1 MKKSKIMIQ
10 QFLLVLAFIM
20 SASSCSGDANNSN
33 PDDDDVN
40 PNPNPEE
47 EVSFDIPE
55 GKPRDFGFNIEEF
68 RKVDSRAA
76 LMERL
81 HSLLIIKNDTLV
93 FENYYNNFS
102 EGQPSNLKSSSK
114 SILNL
119 LIGIAIEEG
128 FIESIDETLY
138 DYVPEIY
145 NDEMD
150 PRKKEIT
157 IEHLMT
163 MTSGLESTSLD
174 NYSGWTNS
182 DDWLRYA
189 LELPMEIEPGQ
200 WYAYSTGDTHL
211 LSAILTEATEMSSL
225 EFAQQYLYEP
235 MEIEVTRWDTD
246 PQGYNEG
253 GNNVYVKP
261 YDLAKIGIMVKNGGV
276 YKDERIVPEDW
287 IGKSIV
293 FQIEPQGI
301 SRPFEIEGYGYLW
314 WLVKANQYS
323 TYSAIGHGGQYM
335 MTIPELDLIVVL
347 TSLSKGTTPGGHFTD
362 ISSLVEDYILGALE

>member
-1 MKKSKIMIQ
+1 MKKIKIMIQ
-10 QFLLVLAFIM
+10 QFLIVFVLM
-20 SASSCSGDANNSN
+20 ASIFSCSEDENTTTT
-33 PDDDDVN
+33 DDDAN
-40 PNPNPEE
+40 PNPNPEV
-47 EVSFDIPE
+47 EVSYDIPE
-55 GKPRDFGFNIEEF
+55 GEPEDLGFDAEEF
-68 RKVDSRAA
+68 PKVDSRAA

-81 HSLLIIKNDTLV
+81 HSLLVIKNDTLV

-102 EGQPSNLKSSSK
+102 EGQASNLKSSSK

-189 LELPMEIEPGQ
+189 LELPMEADPGE
-200 WYAYSTGDTHL
+200 WFAYSTGDTHL
-211 LSAILTEATEMSSL
+211 LSAIITEATGMSSL

-235 MEIEVTRWDTD
+235 MEIEVTRWDED

-276 YKDERIVPEDW
+276 YRDKRIVPEDW
-287 IGKSIV
+287 IEESIK
-293 FQIEPQGI
+293 FQVEPQGI

-335 MTIPELDLIVVL
+335 MTIPDLDMIVVL
-347 TSLSKGTTPGGHFTD
+347 TSLSQGSTPGDHFTD
-362 ISSLVEDYILGALE
+362 IASLVEDYILASLEE

>member
-1 MKKSKIMIQ
+1 MIQ
-10 QFLLVLAFIM
+10 QFLLVLAFIV
-20 SASSCSGDANNSN
+20 SAVSCSGDENSTN
-33 PDDDDVN
+33 TDDDVN
-40 PNPNPEE
+40 PDPNPDPVEE
-47 EVSFDIPE
+47 ASFDIPE
-55 GKPRDFGFNIEEF
+55 GEPEDLGFNAEEF

-76 LMERL
+76 LMGRL

-128 FIESIDETLY
+128 HIESIDETLY
-138 DYVPEIY
+138 DYVPQIF
-145 NDEMD
+145 NDQMD
-150 PRKKEIT
+150 ERKKEIT

-189 LELPMEIEPGQ
+189 LELPMEANPGE

-211 LSAILTEATEMSSL
+211 LSAILTEATGMSSL

-235 MEIEVTRWDTD
+235 MEIEVTRWDED

-261 YDLAKIGIMVKNGGV
+261 YDLAKIGIMVSNGGV
-276 YKDERIVPEDW
+276 YNDQRIVSEDW
-287 IGKSIV
+287 IEESIA
-293 FQIEPQGI
+293 FQVEPQGI

-347 TSLSKGTTPGGHFTD
+347 TSLSQGTTPGDHFTD
-362 ISSLVEDYILGALE
+362 IASLVEDYILASLEE

>member
-1 MKKSKIMIQ
+1 MKKNKIMIQ
-10 QFLLVLAFIM
+10 QFIVVLTFLV
-20 SASSCSGDANNSN
+20 SVVSCSGDENNTDDNGSKVPDPN
-33 PDDDDVN
+33 PD
-40 PNPNPEE
+40 E
-47 EVSFDIPE
+47 EVSYNIPE
-55 GKPRDFGFNIEEF
+55 AEPEDMGFNPEKF
-68 RKVDSRAA
+68 REVDSRAA
-76 LMERL
+76 LMDRL
-81 HSLLIIKNDTLV
+81 HSLLVIKNDTLV

-102 EGQPSNLKSSSK
+102 EGQASNLKSSSK

-128 FIESIDETLY
+128 FIESIDKTLY

-174 NYSGWTNS
+174 NYSAWTNS
-182 DDWLRYA
+182 DDWLRHA
-189 LELPMEIEPGQ
+189 LELPMEADPGE

-211 LSAILTEATEMSSL
+211 LSAILTEATGMSSL
-225 EFAQQYLYEP
+225 EFAQKYLYEP
-235 MEIEVTRWDTD
+235 MDIEVTRWETD

-261 YDLAKIGIMVKNGGV
+261 YDLAKIGIMVSNGGI
-276 YKDERIVPEDW
+276 YKDQRIVPEDW
-287 IGKSIV
+287 IKESIK
-293 FQIEPQGI
+293 FQVEPQGI

-347 TSLSKGTTPGGHFTD
+347 TSLSQGSTPGDHFTD
-362 ISSLVEDYILGALE
+362 IASLVEDYILGSLEE

>member
-1 MKKSKIMIQ
+1 MKKNKMILSHLLLIMGIMIG
-10 QFLLVLAFIM
+10 
-20 SASSCSGDANNSN
+20 SYSCSGDDSGNSTDDTVDPE
-33 PDDDDVN
+33 PDPV
-40 PNPNPEE
+40 
-47 EVSFDIPE
+47 EVSYEIPK
-55 GKPRDFGFNIEEF
+55 GKPEDFGFDPDAF
-68 RKVDSRAA
+68 LKVDSRAS
-76 LMERL
+76 LMDRL
-81 HSLLIIKNDTLV
+81 HSLLIIRRDTLI
-93 FENYYNNFS
+93 FENYYNGFS
-102 EGQPSNLKSSSK
+102 EGQDSNLKSSSK

-128 FIESIDETLY
+128 FINSVDETLY
-138 DYVPEIY
+138 QYVPGIF

-182 DDWLRYA
+182 DNWLEYA
-189 LELPMEIEPGQ
+189 LELPMEADPGN

-211 LSAILTEATEMSSL
+211 LSAILTEATGMSSL

-235 MEIEVTRWDTD
+235 MEIEVTRWTTD

-253 GNNVYVKP
+253 GNNVYVQP

-276 YKDERIVPEDW
+276 YKDKRIVSEDW
-287 IGKSIV
+287 IEKSIAFKV
-293 FQIEPQGI
+293 TPQGI

-314 WLVKANQYS
+314 WLVKANEYS

-335 MTIPELDLIVVL
+335 MTIPELDIIIVL
-347 TSLSKGTTPGGHFTD
+347 TSLSQGTTPEAHFTS
-362 ISSLVEDYILGALE
+362 IASVVEDYILGALEE